1 MKKCQL
7 KKVPILYDSNNI
19 LIMLYHPGKYHY
31 SGRGFC
37 TKLCWEE
44 MPGNDYAENNDY
56 FGGMFF
62 PLFPC

>member
-1 MKKCQL
+1 
-7 KKVPILYDSNNI
+7 
-19 LIMLYHPGKYHY
+19 MLYHPGKYHY